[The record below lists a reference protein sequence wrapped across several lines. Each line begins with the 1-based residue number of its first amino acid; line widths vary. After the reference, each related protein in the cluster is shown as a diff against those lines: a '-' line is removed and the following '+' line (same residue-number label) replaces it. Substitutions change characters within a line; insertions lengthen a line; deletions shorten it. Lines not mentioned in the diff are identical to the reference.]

1 MKRTIS
7 TLLLM
12 AALITSTACTAE
24 IEASNSHTSEAA
36 VSQDSTG
43 ECHAVT
49 ADSATVEAPPEPVS
63 FRAGVWEYYEN
74 DIPCGV
80 YIFYDKANGS
90 TLSYDM
96 GTGVGFLYEQ
106 GDGSVVFRYGEV
118 ENYSPYAVN
127 TLTESEA
134 LLTSNDGYPLVLKY
148 MQEGD
153 DISFYSDEELSRLA
167 SEYYKRSCGA
177 VPPRISVTSEADGSV
192 TLHLYESLPNH
203 NATWAWYSVNRF
215 TAQAE
220 DIITGEKFSL
230 ISE

>member
-1 MKRTIS
+1 MKRTVS

-24 IEASNSHTSEAA
+24 IESSDSSTSVTA
-36 VSQDSTG
+36 VSTDSTG

-49 ADSATVEAPPEPVS
+49 VDLATVEAPSEPVS

-80 YIFYDKANGS
+80 YIFYDDANGS

-106 GDGSVVFRYGEV
+106 GDGSVVFRYGDAED
-118 ENYSPYAVN
+118 YSPYIVN
-127 TLTESEA
+127 TLTENEA
-134 LLTSNDGYPLVLKY
+134 LLTSEDGYHLMLKY
-148 MQEGD
+148 IQEGD

-167 SEYYKRSCGA
+167 SEYYNRSCGA
-177 VPPRISVTSEADGSV
+177 VPPRISVTTQADGSV
-192 TLHLYESLPNH
+192 TLHLYESLPDH

-220 DIITGEKFSL
+220 DVITGEIFSL
-230 ISE
+230 IAE